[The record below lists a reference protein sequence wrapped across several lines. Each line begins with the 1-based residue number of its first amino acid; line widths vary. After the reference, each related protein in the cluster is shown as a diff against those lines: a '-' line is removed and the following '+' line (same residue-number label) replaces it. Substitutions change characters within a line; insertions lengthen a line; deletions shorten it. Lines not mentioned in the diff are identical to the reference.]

1 MGAWL
6 LQARLPPSQPSPS
19 GGRSKTAAP
28 LGYPRRVNSFVISS
42 LVPVVVLIAV
52 GYLAGKRRWIGGG
65 AVKDLSHLIF
75 LLLAPALLFRAMST
89 VHVEQLSLKPVAAY
103 FIASGLLFA
112 GTLALRGF
120 NRTAAVIAL
129 ANTYSNT
136 VMIGIALIGLAYG
149 EPGMVVLL
157 TLISLHSLVL
167 LTSATVVLELA
178 VAREQAGAS
187 GNEKRPSMARTV
199 VRALRNA
206 IIHPVPLPIIAGLLF
221 AQTGLVMPEAIDKP
235 IQLLGQ
241 AFGPIA
247 LVMVGITLALTP
259 IGRHWRGALVQ
270 ALVKNLLHPL
280 LVALIGW
287 LLGVRGIPLTVMVVA
302 AALPIGANVFLFSQR
317 YRTAE
322 DLVTASVAV
331 STVLALATLTLVM
344 MCVQWL
350 P

>member
-1 MGAWL
+1 MN
-6 LQARLPPSQPSPS
+6 P
-19 GGRSKTAAP
+19 
-28 LGYPRRVNSFVISS
+28 FVISS
-42 LVPVVVLIAV
+42 LLPVVVLIAA
-52 GYLAGKRRWIGGG
+52 GYLAGRRRWIGGN
-65 AVKDLSHLIF
+65 AVKDLSNLIF

-89 VHVEQLSLKPVAAY
+89 VHVEELSLKPVAAY

-136 VMIGIALIGLAYG
+136 VMIGIVLVGLAYG
-149 EPGMVVLL
+149 DQGMVVLL

-178 VAREQAGAS
+178 VAREHAVVS
-187 GNEKRPSMARTV
+187 GEEKRSMARTV
-199 VRALRNA
+199 MRALRNA

-221 AQTGLVMPEAIDKP
+221 AQTGLVMPDFLDKP
-235 IQLLGQ
+235 IMLLGQ
-241 AFGPIA
+241 AFGPVA

-259 IGRHWRGALVQ
+259 IGRHWRGATVQ

-280 LVALIGW
+280 LVAGIGW

-344 MCVQWL
+344 TLVQWL

>member
-1 MGAWL
+1 M
-6 LQARLPPSQPSPS
+6 
-19 GGRSKTAAP
+19 
-28 LGYPRRVNSFVISS
+28 NSFVISS
-42 LVPVVVLIAV
+42 LFPVVLLIAA
-52 GYLAGKRRWIGGG
+52 GYLAGRRRWIGGN
-65 AVKDLSHLIF
+65 AVKDLSNLIF

-89 VHVEQLSLKPVAAY
+89 VHVQELSLKPVAAY

-112 GTLALRGF
+112 ATLAWRGF
-120 NRTAAVIAL
+120 NRTGAVLAL

-149 EPGMVVLL
+149 EAGMVVLL

-167 LTSATVVLELA
+167 MTSATVVLELA
-178 VAREQAGAS
+178 VAREHAAS
-187 GNEKRPSMARTV
+187 GAERRSMVRTV
-199 VRALRNA
+199 LRALRNA

-221 AQTGLVMPEAIDKP
+221 AQTGLVMPEVIDKP

-241 AFGPIA
+241 AFGPVA

-270 ALVKNLLHPL
+270 ALVKNLVHPL

-317 YRTAE
+317 YRSAE

-331 STVLALATLTLVM
+331 STVLALGTLTLVM
-344 MCVQWL
+344 VWVQWL

>member
-1 MGAWL
+1 M
-6 LQARLPPSQPSPS
+6 
-19 GGRSKTAAP
+19 
-28 LGYPRRVNSFVISS
+28 NSFVISS
-42 LVPVVVLIAV
+42 LLPVVLLIGA
-52 GYLAGKRRWIGGG
+52 GFLAGKRRWIGGA
-65 AVKDLSHLIF
+65 AVKDLSNLIF

-89 VHVEQLSLKPVAAY
+89 VRVEELSLRPVAAY

-112 GTLALRGF
+112 ATLALRGF
-120 NRTAAVIAL
+120 NRSAAVIAL

-136 VMIGIALIGLAYG
+136 VMIGIALVGLAYG
-149 EPGMVVLL
+149 GPGMVVLL

-178 VAREQAGAS
+178 VAREQAAGAGGAQS
-187 GNEKRPSMARTV
+187 QRSMAGTV
-199 VRALRNA
+199 LRALRNA
-206 IIHPVPLPIIAGLLF
+206 IVHPVPIPIIAGLLF

-241 AFGPIA
+241 AFGPVA
-247 LVMVGITLALTP
+247 LVMVGITVALTP
-259 IGRHWRGALVQ
+259 IGRHWRGAMVQ

-280 LVALIGW
+280 LVAGIGL

-317 YRTAE
+317 YRTSE
-322 DLVTASVAV
+322 DLVTASVAM

-344 MCVQWL
+344 TLVPWL

>member
-1 MGAWL
+1 
-6 LQARLPPSQPSPS
+6 
-19 GGRSKTAAP
+19 
-28 LGYPRRVNSFVISS
+28 VNSFVISS
-42 LVPVVVLIAV
+42 LLPVVLLIGA
-52 GYLAGKRRWIGGG
+52 GFLAGKRRWIGGA
-65 AVKDLSHLIF
+65 AVKDLSNLIF

-89 VHVEQLSLKPVAAY
+89 VRVEELSLRPVAAY

-112 GTLALRGF
+112 ATLAQRGF
-120 NRTAAVIAL
+120 NRSAAVIAL

-149 EPGMVVLL
+149 GPGMVVLL

-178 VAREQAGAS
+178 VAREQAADAGGAQP
-187 GNEKRPSMARTV
+187 RRSMAGTV
-199 VRALRNA
+199 LRALRNA
-206 IIHPVPLPIIAGLLF
+206 IVHPVPIPIIAGLFF

-241 AFGPIA
+241 AFGPVA
-247 LVMVGITLALTP
+247 LVMVGITVALTP
-259 IGRHWRGALVQ
+259 IGRHWRGAMVQ

-280 LVALIGW
+280 LVAGIGL

-317 YRTAE
+317 YRTSE
-322 DLVTASVAV
+322 DLVTASVAM

-344 MCVQWL
+344 TLVPWL

>member
-1 MGAWL
+1 
-6 LQARLPPSQPSPS
+6 
-19 GGRSKTAAP
+19 
-28 LGYPRRVNSFVISS
+28 VNSFVISS
-42 LVPVVVLIAV
+42 LLPVVLLIAA
-52 GYLAGKRRWIGGG
+52 GYLAGRRRWIGGN
-65 AVKDLSHLIF
+65 AVKDLSNLIF

-112 GTLALRGF
+112 GTMALRGF

-149 EPGMVVLL
+149 EDGMVVLL

-178 VAREQAGAS
+178 VAREHAAAGD
-187 GNEKRPSMARTV
+187 GTGKHSMARTV
-199 VRALRNA
+199 LRALRNA
-206 IIHPVPLPIIAGLLF
+206 IIHPVPLPIMAGLLF
-221 AQTGLVMPEAIDKP
+221 AQTGLVMPEMIDKP

-241 AFGPIA
+241 AFGPVA

-259 IGRHWRGALVQ
+259 IGRHWRGALAQ

-280 LVALIGW
+280 LVAAIGW
-287 LLGVRGIPLTVMVVA
+287 ALGVRGIPLTVMVVA

-331 STVLALATLTLVM
+331 STVLALGTLTLVM
-344 MCVQWL
+344 VWVQWL

>member
-1 MGAWL
+1 V
-6 LQARLPPSQPSPS
+6 S
-19 GGRSKTAAP
+19 
-28 LGYPRRVNSFVISS
+28 SFVISS
-42 LVPVVVLIAV
+42 LLPVVLLIGA
-52 GYLAGKRRWIGGG
+52 GYLAGKRRWIGGA
-65 AVKDLSHLIF
+65 AVKDLSNLIF

-89 VHVEQLSLKPVAAY
+89 VRVEELSLRPVAAY

-112 GTLALRGF
+112 ATLALRGF
-120 NRTAAVIAL
+120 HRAAAVVAL

-136 VMIGIALIGLAYG
+136 VMIGIPLVGLAYG
-149 EPGMVVLL
+149 GPGMVVLL

-178 VAREQAGAS
+178 VAREQAAGTGAAQPQ
-187 GNEKRPSMARTV
+187 RSMVGTV
-199 VRALRNA
+199 LRALRNA
-206 IIHPVPLPIIAGLLF
+206 IVHPVPIPIIAGLLF

-241 AFGPIA
+241 AFGPVA
-247 LVMVGITLALTP
+247 LVMVGITVALTP
-259 IGRHWRGALVQ
+259 IGRHWRGAMVQ

-280 LVALIGW
+280 LVAGIAL

-317 YRTAE
+317 YRTSE
-322 DLVTASVAV
+322 DLVTASVAM

-344 MCVQWL
+344 TLVHWL